1 MMANDGRYATDD
13 RPEAQ
18 EPRPAVQEAS
28 SWGEGST
35 PFTSHRKATMAA
47 MRLNVW
53 LTRPWRCKVGR
64 HEIADDRNW
73 GFGFGMVDYFCIR
86 CEQRVKSVPVGEV
99 SEYM

>member
-1 MMANDGRYATDD
+1 
-13 RPEAQ
+13 
-18 EPRPAVQEAS
+18 
-28 SWGEGST
+28 
-35 PFTSHRKATMAA
+35 MAA

-99 SEYM
+99 SEYMRIKIDAASRRVNPKAP